1 MSNRCS
7 TRGGS
12 VWMEDCRRPQHQ
24 EHNTPNSARRG
35 RHPVHPTSSGSR
47 NSSRPRARPSHPD
60 RWWPRIVQPDAHSL
74 ISCLLAVSSSSGPSS
89 SSWSSSSR
97 TRGCVS
103 RLGPGRALPRSC
115 PRARGPALSVPTRP
129 GVSRF
134 RTRRTCLE
142 LSGFGLIWQNWT
154 DRGGRLIPG
163 VCACIVLRTDDRGT
177 RLRVC
182 PIVTARR

>member
-74 ISCLLAVSSSSGPSS
+74 IACLLAVSSSSGPSP
-89 SSWSSSSR
+89 SSWSSSSSC
-97 TRGCVS
+97 TRGGVS
-103 RLGPGRALPRSC
+103 RPGPGHAPPRFC
-115 PRARGPALSVPTRP
+115 PRTRGPALSVPTRP

-134 RTRRTCLE
+134 RTRRICLD
-142 LSGFGLIWQNWT
+142 LSGSGLIWQIRT
-154 DRGGRLIPG
+154 DRGGRLHPG
-163 VCACIVLRTDDRGT
+163 GCACSVLRAVAGGI
-177 RLRVC
+177 RLHVC
-182 PIVTARR
+182 LIVTAR